1 MILAVTGFC
10 YGAVSGYFYFMSAQ
24 VAERAELEL
33 RRGRVASARSRLDW
47 LLWFHPH
54 NAAANLVLGNIEKAS
69 GATEAAIACFR
80 MIPPDSSLHPMASVQ
95 LATALILDGQITAG
109 EAELKQ
115 YLRRYEA
122 TEAVWDLYFR
132 LLYLQTRTRDVISL
146 FEQKLGRPPQ
156 SLTDARFLLKAEFVP
171 QDPGE
176 TRATLEEIL
185 RKHPDDTNAQV
196 AMAVVLL
203 RGGEL
208 TRADQ
213 LLRSALD
220 RQPDHHRGR
229 IVLAQWLA
237 DQQKFS
243 EAESVLWQTTGDPE
257 PDSNPDQDG
266 AGGIALD
273 DRYWSLSSRLAEQK
287 GETERALRYIHRALE
302 IRDNDKQY
310 LSQRAQILRLLL
322 NPKDATFAAQQSIEA
337 GQIEQELF
345 LLARQFE
352 NRPISLTDCQTVAGL
367 YRKLRRQKR
376 AELWDQLAAQMKQT
390 QAGTSEPEG
399 FGIQ

>member
-1 MILAVTGFC
+1 MILAVAGFS
-10 YGAVSGYFYFMSAQ
+10 YGAVSGYFYLTASQ
-24 VAERAELEL
+24 VAERAELDL
-33 RRGRVASARSRLDW
+33 RRGRIASARSRLDW

-54 NAAANLVLGNIEKAS
+54 NPPANLVLGNIETAS
-69 GATEAAIACFR
+69 GATEEAIARFR
-80 MIPPDSSLHPMASVQ
+80 MIPPDSSFHPMASIQ
-95 LATALILDGQITAG
+95 LAAALTLDGQITAG

-122 TEAVWDLYFR
+122 TESVWDLYFR

-146 FEQKLGRPPQ
+146 FEQKLSRPPQ
-156 SLTDARFLLKAEFVP
+156 SLTDARFLLKAEFVS
-171 QDPGE
+171 QDPSE

-213 LLRSALD
+213 LLRSALN

-243 EAESVLWQTTGDPE
+243 EAENVLWKTTGDPE
-257 PDSNPDQDG
+257 PDSNPVQDG
-266 AGGIALD
+266 ADGIAQD

-287 GETERALRYIHRALE
+287 GETERALRYIDRALQ

-310 LSQRAQILRLLL
+310 LSQRAQILRQLL
-322 NPKDATFAAQQSIEA
+322 NPKDATIAAQQSIEA

-352 NRPISLTDCQTVAGL
+352 NRPIFLTDCQTVAGL
-367 YRKLRRQKR
+367 YRKLRRSNR
-376 AELWDQLAAQMKQT
+376 AELWEQLAIQMKQT
-390 QAGTSEPEG
+390 QAGTSELEG